1 MKYRILIAIVGVL
14 GLAACQSA
22 TPQLAGTSWQLVS
35 FGDVNNPVPALPDG
49 VPTLEFLADGKFN
62 ANTGCNGAGGEYE
75 VDGNNLKISN
85 LIQTL
90 IACIETDRA
99 NQEAAFVEGLNKAE
113 TFSLNGNQLIIYYEN
128 GTKALTFSGSQ

>member
-1 MKYRILIAIVGVL
+1 MKFRILIAVVV
-14 GLAACQSA
+14 GLALGACQPA
-22 TPQLAGTSWQLVS
+22 DQQLAGTSWQLVS
-35 FGDVNNPVPALPDG
+35 FGDVTNPIPTLPDG
-49 VPTLEFLADGKFN
+49 VPTLQFLPDGKFN

-90 IACIETDRA
+90 IACTETDRA

-113 TFSLNGNQLIIYYEN
+113 TFSLNGNQLLIYFEN
-128 GTKALTFSGSQ
+128 GTKALTFSGN